1 MDFYAPLT
9 DLKGI
14 GSKSAKLYEA
24 LDIHHVGALLYD
36 FPRTYRL
43 YPDVVEDHLADH
55 EGEKIAVSLSLH
67 KGISTKRTRSM
78 DISIG
83 QGNVDG
89 ELLELIWFRMP
100 YIRNQVSPGRAY
112 IFYGELKK
120 ARSNAYQLQQPAVY
134 SLQEYERLRKS
145 PQAVYSLTKGL
156 TNKAVTKA
164 VGQLLSDRVLTEEY
178 LPAELLKKRKLA
190 GYRFAISQMHAPD
203 DFDSL
208 KEARDRLVYDEFLKF
223 FLTKTMEQGS
233 GQGAPNRWRFD
244 RDDCFRKVIAELPFS
259 LTAGQEDTLR
269 DIRSDFSGE
278 FVSQRLLQGDV
289 GSGKTILAFLAM
301 LLAVENGYQAAI
313 MAPTEVL
320 ARQHEKTFLSYAEE
334 FGLPFSVV
342 CITGSV
348 KAAQRRELNRRVAE
362 EPGLFIIGTHALLS
376 ENMEYQGLAVV
387 VTDEQ
392 HRFGVK
398 QRKTL
403 SDKGMDPH
411 VLVMS
416 ATPIPRTLAMILYS
430 DMRISVIKDVPARRL
445 RVKNAVITK
454 NDRKKAFDFIGK
466 QVRAGHQAYI
476 ICPLVEASE
485 KTEAENV
492 TEYAS
497 AVREHFK
504 GAVSVGLLHGRMAPQ
519 EKDRVMEEFAGRE
532 IQVLVSTTVVEVGVN
547 VPNATVMMIEDA
559 NRFGLAQLHQLR
571 GRVGRGEWQSY
582 CMFVDGSPNGQQS
595 ERLSILAQSND
606 GFFIANEDLRLRGP
620 GDFYGIRQS
629 GDLDFKLADIYQDAE
644 TMKLAASDAKDI
656 LAEDGALTT
665 EKYRPVREYLRK
677 MDTVVYTN
685 L

>member
-1 MDFYAPLT
+1 MKFDAPLT

-14 GSKSAKLYEA
+14 GSKSQKLYEA
-24 LDIHHVGALLYD
+24 LDIRCVGALLYD

-43 YPDVVEDHLADH
+43 YPDIVENLSGH
-55 EGEKIAVSLSLH
+55 EGEKVAVSLLLH

-83 QGNVDG
+83 QGNVGG

-100 YIRNQVSPGRAY
+100 YIRNQVAPGRAY

-120 ARSNAYQLQQPAVY
+120 ARVNAYQLQQPAVY
-134 SLQEYERLRKS
+134 APQEYERLRRS

-164 VGQLLSDRVLTEEY
+164 VGQVLDDNALTAEF

-190 GYRFAISQMHAPD
+190 GYRYAMRQMHTPD

-208 KEARDRLVYDEFLKF
+208 KEARNRLVYDEFLKF
-223 FLTKTMEQGS
+223 FLTKEMDQGS
-233 GQGAPNRWRFD
+233 GQGVPNRWAFPKDEWYR
-244 RDDCFRKVIAELPFS
+244 RVLAKLPFS
-259 LTAGQEDTLR
+259 LTDGQKDALQ
-269 DIRSDFSGE
+269 DIRSDFNGE
-278 FVSQRLLQGDV
+278 YVSQRLIQGDV

-301 LLAVENGYQAAI
+301 LLAVENGCQAAI

-320 ARQHEKTFLSYAEE
+320 ARQHEKTFREYVKE
-334 FGLPFSVV
+334 FELPFEVV
-342 CITGSV
+342 CITGSTR
-348 KAAQRRELNRRVAE
+348 AAERKDLNRRVAE
-362 EPGLFIIGTHALLS
+362 EAGLFIVGTHALLS
-376 ENMEYQGLAVV
+376 EHMEYKGLAVV

-403 SDKGMDPH
+403 SDKGIDPH

-430 DMRISVIKDVPARRL
+430 DMRISVIQDVPARRL
-445 RVKNAVITK
+445 RIKNAVITK
-454 NDRKKAFDFIGK
+454 NDRGKAFDFIGK

-492 TEYAS
+492 TEYA
-497 AVREHFK
+497 ATVREHFK
-504 GAVSVGLLHGRMAPQ
+504 GTVSVGLLHGRMSPQ
-519 EKDRVMEEFAGRE
+519 EKDRVMEEFAE
-532 IQVLVSTTVVEVGVN
+532 KKVQVLVSTTVVEVGVN
-547 VPNATVMMIEDA
+547 IPNATVMMIEDA

-629 GDLDFKLADIYQDAE
+629 GDLDFKLADIYQDADV
-644 TMKLAASDAKDI
+644 MKLAASDAKEI
-656 LAEDGALTT
+656 LAEDATLST
-665 EKYRPVREYLRK
+665 EKYLPVREYLRE
-677 MDTVVYTN
+677 MDMVVYTN

>member
-24 LDIHHVGALLYD
+24 LDICHVGALLYD

-43 YPDVVEDHLADH
+43 YPDPVASRLEEH
-55 EGEKIAVSLSLH
+55 EGEKTAVSLSLR

-83 QGNVDG
+83 QGTVDG

-100 YIRNQVSPGRAY
+100 YIRNQVAPGRAY

-120 ARSNAYQLQQPAVY
+120 VRSNAWQLQQPAVY
-134 SLQEYERLRKS
+134 APQEYERLRRS

-156 TNKAVTKA
+156 TNKAVAKA
-164 VGQLLSDRVLTEEY
+164 VGQLLDDTALTEEY
-178 LPAELLKKRKLA
+178 LPSELLNKRKLP
-190 GYRFAISQMHAPD
+190 GYRYAIRQMHTPD

-223 FLTKTMEQGS
+223 FLTKGMEQGN

-244 RDDCFRKVIAELPFS
+244 RDECYQRVLSQLPFS
-259 LTAGQEDTLR
+259 LTAGQKDTLQ
-269 DIRSDFSGE
+269 DIRSDFGGE
-278 FVSQRLLQGDV
+278 YVSQRLLQGDV

-320 ARQHEKTFLSYAEE
+320 ARQHEKTFRSYVRE
-334 FGLPFSVV
+334 FDLPFHVV

-362 EPGLFIIGTHALLS
+362 EAGLFIIGTHALLS
-376 ENMEYQGLAVV
+376 ENMEYRGLAVV

-430 DMRISVIKDVPARRL
+430 DMRISVIKDVPERRL
-445 RVKNAVITK
+445 RTKNAVITK
-454 NDRKKAFDFIGK
+454 EKRKNAFDFIGK
-466 QVRAGHQAYI
+466 EVKAGHQAYI

-492 TEYAS
+492 TEYA
-497 AVREHFK
+497 ATVREYFK
-504 GAVSVGLLHGRMAPQ
+504 GTVSVGLLHGRMTPQ
-519 EKDRVMEEFAGRE
+519 EKDRVMAELVDKK

-547 VPNATVMMIEDA
+547 IPNATVMMIEDA
-559 NRFGLAQLHQLR
+559 HRFGLAQLHQLR

-629 GDLDFKLADIYQDAE
+629 GDLDFKLADIYQDADV
-644 TMKLAASDAKDI
+644 MRLAANDAQEM
-656 LAEDGALTT
+656 LAEDPALAT
-665 EKYRPVREYLRK
+665 EKYQPVREYLRK

>member
-1 MDFYAPLT
+1 
-9 DLKGI
+9 
-14 GSKSAKLYEA
+14 
-24 LDIHHVGALLYD
+24 
-36 FPRTYRL
+36 
-43 YPDVVEDHLADH
+43 
-55 EGEKIAVSLSLH
+55 
-67 KGISTKRTRSM
+67 M

-83 QGNVDG
+83 QGTVDG

-100 YIRNQVSPGRAY
+100 YIRNQVAPGRAY

-120 ARSNAYQLQQPAVY
+120 VRSNAWQLQQPAVY
-134 SLQEYERLRKS
+134 APQEYERLRRS

-156 TNKAVTKA
+156 TNKAVAKA
-164 VGQLLSDRVLTEEY
+164 VGQLLDDTALTEEY
-178 LPAELLKKRKLA
+178 LPAELLNKRKLP
-190 GYRFAISQMHAPD
+190 GYRYAIRQMHTPD

-223 FLTKTMEQGS
+223 FLTKGMEQGN
-233 GQGAPNRWRFD
+233 GQGAPNHWRFD
-244 RDDCFRKVIAELPFS
+244 RDECYQRVLSQLPFS
-259 LTAGQEDTLR
+259 LTAGQKDTLQ
-269 DIRSDFSGE
+269 DIRSDFGGE
-278 FVSQRLLQGDV
+278 YVSQRLLQGDV

-320 ARQHEKTFLSYAEE
+320 ARQHEKTFRSYVRE
-334 FGLPFSVV
+334 FDLPFHVV

-362 EPGLFIIGTHALLS
+362 EAGLFIIGTHALLS
-376 ENMEYQGLAVV
+376 ENMEYRGLAVV

-430 DMRISVIKDVPARRL
+430 DMRISVIKDVPERRL
-445 RVKNAVITK
+445 RTKNAVITK
-454 NDRKKAFDFIGK
+454 EKRKNAFDFIGK
-466 QVRAGHQAYI
+466 EVKAGHQAYI

-492 TEYAS
+492 TEYA
-497 AVREHFK
+497 ATVREYFK
-504 GAVSVGLLHGRMAPQ
+504 GAVSVGLLHGRMTPQ
-519 EKDRVMEEFAGRE
+519 EKDRVMAELVDKK

-547 VPNATVMMIEDA
+547 IPNATVMMIEDA

-629 GDLDFKLADIYQDAE
+629 GDLDFKLADIYQDADV
-644 TMKLAASDAKDI
+644 MRLAANDAQEI
-656 LAEDGALTT
+656 LAEDPALTT
-665 EKYRPVREYLRK
+665 EKYQPVREYLRK